1 MDLLNNRNWI
11 IGENSTTIG
20 NETDGNGTHYI
31 IFKRKFSKQ
40 ISTKKDIRER

>member
-20 NETDGNGTHYI
+20 NETDGNGTYYI

-40 ISTKKDIRER
+40 ISTNKDIRER